1 MPYVAKTKVDAG
13 EFNIYDVGDVLPDEI
28 IDEGMVEA
36 GSAELLTDKQY
47 EALAEN
53 DLHRKSNKKLREMCA
68 EAGLEANLR
77 MNKDELIALLEG
89 DADGE
94 DDGGE

>member
-47 EALAEN
+47 EALADS
-53 DLHRKSNKKLREMCA
+53 DLSHKSNRELRKMCA
-68 EAGLEANLR
+68 EASLEATPR
-77 MNKDELIALLEG
+77 MNKDDLIALLEG
-89 DADGE
+89 DA
-94 DDGGE
+94 

>member
-28 IDEGMVEA
+28 VDEGMVET

-47 EALAEN
+47 EALADS
-53 DLHRKSNKKLREMCA
+53 DLNRKSNKQLREMCA
-68 EAGLEANLR
+68 EADPPIETTPR

-89 DADGE
+89 AGE
-94 DDGGE
+94 